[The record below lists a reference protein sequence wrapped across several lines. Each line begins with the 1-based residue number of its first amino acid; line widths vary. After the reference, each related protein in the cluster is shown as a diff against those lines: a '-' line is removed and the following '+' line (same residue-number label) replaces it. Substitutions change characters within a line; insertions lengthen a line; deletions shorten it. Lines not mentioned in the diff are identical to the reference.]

1 MSLLDGIRAVVF
13 DMDGVLRIGNT
24 KLDGSE
30 RIFNKLAK
38 ADIKSMIVT
47 NECRYTVKELKDDL
61 YEMGVSFK
69 QLKLFPPY
77 VYDIWKKVLKYP

>member
-38 ADIKSMIVT
+38 ANIKSMIVT

-61 YEMGVSFK
+61 YEMGVSI
-69 QLKLFPPY
+69 PET
-77 VYDIWKKVLKYP
+77 V